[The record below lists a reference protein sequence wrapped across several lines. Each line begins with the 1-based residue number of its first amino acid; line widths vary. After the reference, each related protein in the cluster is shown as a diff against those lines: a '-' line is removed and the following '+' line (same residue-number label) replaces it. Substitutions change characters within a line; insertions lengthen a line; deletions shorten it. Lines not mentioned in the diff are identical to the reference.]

1 MSANALYLSYQQTGL
16 SANERALIA
25 TLAYFARRNCN
36 FATVGRKKLL
46 EFSGL
51 SSHYLA
57 QTVDLLETKGYI
69 EVVRSRNDLEPW
81 KNAANTYVLKFVPK
95 ETSQTAADE
104 NDIFSKVF
112 KGAA

>member
-25 TLAYFARRNCN
+25 TLSYFARRNCN

-46 EFSGL
+46 ETSGL

-69 EVVRSRNDLEPW
+69 EVIRAKNELEPW
-81 KNAANTYVLKFVPK
+81 KNKANTYILKFVPK
-95 ETSQTAADE
+95 EESQTAEDE

-112 KGAA
+112 RGTA